1 MIKIC
6 LRNHDHTKSVEIYLK
21 YNIIMYTRGLFDGGY
36 IEYIFTG
43 IGAIVI
49 GIFLGFIIALIIGA
63 VVYGII
69 KLRDRMEE

>member
-1 MIKIC
+1 MAGI
-6 LRNHDHTKSVEIYLK
+6 LSTL
-21 YNIIMYTRGLFDGGY
+21 
-36 IEYIFTG
+36 FTG

-69 KLRDRMEE
+69 NLRDRWRNKNN